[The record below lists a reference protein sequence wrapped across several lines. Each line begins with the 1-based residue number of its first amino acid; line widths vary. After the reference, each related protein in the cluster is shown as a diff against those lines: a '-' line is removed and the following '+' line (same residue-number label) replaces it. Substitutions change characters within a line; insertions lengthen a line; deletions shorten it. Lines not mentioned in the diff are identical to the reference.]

1 MARDVGAGGDGRQGG
16 VFAEHHRM
24 TDIIQYIVC
33 FVFGVITGTI
43 AVTAA
48 VVIIFKEKAPNRGP

>member
-1 MARDVGAGGDGRQGG
+1 
-16 VFAEHHRM
+16 M

-33 FVFGVITGTI
+33 FVFGVMTGGI

-48 VVIIFKEKAPNRGP
+48 VVIIIKEKAPNRGP